1 MNCSKFKTEMNNFI
15 NNTIDDDNIEAFI
28 KHYKSCKAC
37 NEELEIYYMVN
48 KTFNQDFDEGNTVS
62 VPDSYDFKKRLN
74 SKVSYYED
82 MIYRRYK
89 TDFFFKLAVIGTE
102 LISVAFAVYFILVFC
117 GGNNVW

>member
-1 MNCSKFKTEMNNFI
+1 MNCSEFKSQMNNFI
-15 NNTIDDDNIEAFI
+15 NNTIDDNNIEEFI
-28 KHYKSCKAC
+28 NHYKSCKAC

-48 KTFNQDFDEGNTVS
+48 KTFNQNFDEGNTVS

-74 SKVSYYED
+74 RKVEFSEE

-89 TDFFFKLAVIGTE
+89 MDFFFRLVVIGTE
-102 LISVAFAVYFILVFC
+102 FISLAMAVYFILNFF

>member
-1 MNCSKFKTEMNNFI
+1 MNCSEFKSQMNNFI
-15 NNTIDDDNIEAFI
+15 NNTIDDNNIEEFI
-28 KHYKSCKAC
+28 NHYKSCKAC

-48 KTFNQDFDEGNTVS
+48 KTFNQNFDEGNTVS

-74 SKVSYYED
+74 RKVEFYEE

-89 TDFFFKLAVIGTE
+89 MDFFFRLVVIGTE
-102 LISVAFAVYFILVFC
+102 FISLAMAVYFILNFF